1 MHAAGVIRPGRVH
14 RAAEAVPQLVIWLA
28 AFLAALPLLVALL
41 SFLSASEGVWPHL
54 ARYVLPEALA
64 NTLWLVAG
72 VALCTAL
79 LGVSL
84 AWFAASCEFPGRRFF
99 DWALL
104 LPMAMPGY
112 VLGFAFAALFEYTG
126 PVQEAWRGLFGAS
139 AWFPDI
145 GGRGASIA
153 TLSLVLYPY
162 VYLIVR
168 EAFGSQ
174 GIRGMEVARG
184 FGYSPLQAFF
194 KAALPM
200 ARPWLAAGLSLAVM
214 ECLADFGT
222 VKLFNYT
229 TFTTAIYRA
238 WYGLFSLESALQ
250 LSLVL
255 VSLVLIA
262 LLIER
267 RLRGRSR
274 YTPAG
279 TGMQR
284 RIVLPAG
291 RAAAVTVYC
300 SAVLL
305 VAFGLPVSMIVYWS
319 VESFAVE
326 FDAGY
331 WRLAAN
337 TMTLSAGAAGM
348 ITAVAIVLGVT
359 VRRSPGS
366 LNRSLVRIATIG
378 YAIPGTVLAVGFFV
392 PVAWFSRGLSRLLSG
407 DEGTVIALQS
417 GLAVIFLAYLA
428 RYLAVAHGP
437 VESALQRIRPSIE
450 EAARGMGV
458 SGLRLLA
465 RVHLPIL
472 RPALFTALL
481 LVFVDIMKELPI
493 TLMTRPFG
501 WDTLAVK
508 VFQLTTEGEWH
519 RAALPALAIVL
530 AGLLPVVLLSRQ
542 RR

>member
-1 MHAAGVIRPGRVH
+1 MSRAGAAGPGLVVWLV
-14 RAAEAVPQLVIWLA
+14 ALVAV
-28 AFLAALPLLVALL
+28 LPLLVAVW
-41 SFLSASEGVWPHL
+41 SFFSASAGVWPHL

-64 NTLWLVAG
+64 NTIWLVAG
-72 VALCTAL
+72 VAFCTSI

-84 AWFAASCEFPGRRFF
+84 AWFVASCEFPGRRFF
-99 DWALL
+99 NWALL

-112 VLGFAFAALFEYTG
+112 VLGFAFAALFEFTG
-126 PVQEAWRGLFGAS
+126 PVQGAWRDILGGSAHFPGLGS
-139 AWFPDI
+139 
-145 GGRGASIA
+145 RGASVA

-168 EAFGSQ
+168 EAFASQ

-184 FGYSPLQAFF
+184 FGYPPAQAFF
-194 KAALPM
+194 KVSLPM
-200 ARPWLAAGLSLAVM
+200 ARPWLVAGVSLAVM

-238 WYGLFSLESALQ
+238 WYGLFSLQSALQ

-255 VSLVLIA
+255 VGLVLMA
-262 LLIER
+262 LLLER
-267 RLRGRSR
+267 RIRGKSR
-274 YTPAG
+274 YAPPGNTR
-279 TGMQR
+279 QR
-284 RIVLPAG
+284 RIALSPG
-291 RAAAVTVYC
+291 RAAAVALYC
-300 SAVLL
+300 AAILAI
-305 VAFGLPVSMIVYWS
+305 AFGLPMSLIVIWS
-319 VESFAVE
+319 LENFAAE
-326 FDAGY
+326 FDTRY
-331 WRLAAN
+331 WQLAAN
-337 TMTLSAGAAGM
+337 TLMLSTGAALM
-348 ITAVAIVLGVT
+348 ITMVALLLSIT
-359 VRRSPGS
+359 VRRVPST
-366 LNRSLVRIATIG
+366 LNRSLSRVATLG
-378 YAIPGTVLAVGFFV
+378 YAVPGTVLAVGFFA
-392 PVAWFSRGLSRLLSG
+392 PVAWLSRMLNQYLG
-407 DEGTVIALQS
+407 AATGTVVALQS

-428 RYLAVAHGP
+428 RYLAVAHSP
-437 VESALQRIRPSIE
+437 VESALQRIRPEIE

-458 SGLRLLA
+458 SGLRLLG

-472 RPALFTALL
+472 RPAIFTALL

-530 AGLLPVVLLSRQ
+530 VGLLPVILLSRQ
-542 RR
+542 RRRC